1 MVREG
6 ARSYIAGN
14 LHSMPFVKRVTIRG
28 SALAVFALFPVAIA
42 GCAGSTPAPAGAP
55 PLLIDSGSVAVA
67 APTAP
72 ADWVDSVL
80 ASLTLREKAAQMVW
94 PTVYGDYSP
103 SDSPQWETLR
113 RLIQEERVG
122 GFTVSVGSPVEI
134 AVKLDAMQRASR
146 VPLLVGADFEFGAG
160 YRARG
165 GWFLPNGIDLGGA
178 VVFPPQM
185 ALGATGDTAL
195 AYEQG
200 RVTAVEGRALGVHVA
215 YAPILDVNNN
225 PANPVINTRSYGEDP
240 ALAARLGAA
249 FVRGLQDHG
258 MIATGKHFPGHGDTE
273 VNSHLALPVVGVTR
287 ARLDT
292 VELVPF
298 RASVAAGVGAIMTF
312 HGSMPAL
319 DSTGAPG
326 TLSHRV
332 LSDLLRGELDF
343 EGVVISDA
351 MDMRGVLD
359 KYGAVEAAIRAVE
372 AGTDVLIQPVDARQ
386 TIDAIVQGVSTGR
399 YDEARIDASV
409 RRLLEAKRR
418 VGLDRRRSMPIDSV
432 KFVVGDSNHV
442 AVARTVA
449 ERSITLVR
457 DSLKQLPLSKLP
469 RSRRVLSITLAR
481 RNDLAAGTGFDA
493 ELRRHFSTVRS
504 ELVNADAPANAEW
517 ERLLRVAASS
527 DVVIV
532 SSYVSHAW
540 NAASAA
546 APQEFA
552 RFVKALVRARRK
564 PIVVSLGNPYLL
576 QQIPGVPAYLIGWSG
591 IGVSQRAAARALLGT
606 NAITG
611 RLPIRIPPSTSIG
624 AGLMRGVD
632 STSARASGAQR

>member
-1 MVREG
+1 M
-6 ARSYIAGN
+6 
-14 LHSMPFVKRVTIRG
+14 L
-28 SALAVFALFPVAIA
+28 ALLAAMS
-42 GCAGSTPAPAGAP
+42 GCAGSTPAPAAAP
-55 PLLIDSGSVAVA
+55 PLLVDSGAVAVSPPP
-67 APTAP
+67 APME
-72 ADWVDSVL
+72 WVDSVL
-80 ASLTLREKAAQMVW
+80 ASLSLREKAAQMVW
-94 PTVYGDYSP
+94 PTVFGDYSP

-122 GFTVSVGSPVEI
+122 GFTISVGSPVEI

-146 VPLLVGADFEFGAG
+146 VPLLFGADFEFGAG

-249 FVRGLQDHG
+249 FVRGLQEHG

-273 VNSHLALPVVGVTR
+273 VNSHLALPVVGVSR

-312 HGSMPAL
+312 HGAMPAL

-326 TLSHRV
+326 TLSRRV
-332 LSDLLRGELDF
+332 LGDLLRGELDF

-359 KYGAVEAAIRAVE
+359 KYGAVEAAIRAVD
-372 AGTDVLIQPVDARQ
+372 AGADVLIQPVDVRQ

-418 VGLDRRRSMPIDSV
+418 VGLDRQRSVPIDSV
-432 KFVVGDSNHV
+432 KFVVGDSDHV
-442 AVARTVA
+442 AVARTIA

-469 RSRRVLSITLAR
+469 RTRRVLSITLAR
-481 RNDLAAGTGFDA
+481 RADLAAGGAFDA
-493 ELRRHFSTVRS
+493 ELRRHFSAVRS

-517 ERLLRVAASS
+517 ERLLRVARTA

-540 NAASAA
+540 NATSAD

-552 RFVKALVRARRK
+552 KFVKALISARKR

-576 QQIPGVPAYLIGWSG
+576 QQMPSVPAYLIAWSG

-611 RLPIRIPPSTSIG
+611 RLPIRIPPRTSIG

-632 STSARASGAQR
+632 STSVRATGAQR

>member
-1 MVREG
+1 MHVLISFS
-6 ARSYIAGN
+6 ACAIRS
-14 LHSMPFVKRVTIRG
+14 SVV
-28 SALAVFALFPVAIA
+28 ALVAAVVA
-42 GCAGSTPAPAGAP
+42 GCARPAPTPAAAP
-55 PLLIDSGSVAVA
+55 PLAVDSGRIAI
-67 APTAP
+67 APPRMP

-80 ASLTLREKAAQMVW
+80 ASLSLREKAAQMVW
-94 PTVYGDYSP
+94 PTVFGDYSP
-103 SDSPQWETLR
+103 SDSPQWEQLR
-113 RLIQEERVG
+113 RLIEEERVG

-146 VPLLVGADFEFGAG
+146 VPLLIGADFEFGAG

-249 FVRGLQDHG
+249 FVRGLQEHG

-287 ARLDT
+287 ARLDS

-312 HGSMPAL
+312 HGAMPAL
-319 DSTGAPG
+319 DSSGVPG
-326 TLSHRV
+326 TLSRRV
-332 LSDLLRGELDF
+332 LGDLLRGELHF

-372 AGTDVLIQPVDARQ
+372 AGADVLIQPVDVRQ
-386 TIDAIVQGVSTGR
+386 TIDAVVQGVSTGR

-418 VGLDRRRSMPIDSV
+418 VGLDRRRSVPIDSV
-432 KFVVGDSNHV
+432 RFVVGDSDHV

-457 DSLKQLPLSKLP
+457 DSLKQLPLSRLP

-481 RNDLAAGTGFDA
+481 RTDLAAGGTFDA
-493 ELRRHFSTVRS
+493 ELRRHFSSVRS
-504 ELVNADAPANAEW
+504 EFVNADAPANAEW
-517 ERLLRVAASS
+517 ERLLRAAGSAN
-527 DVVIV
+527 VVVV

-540 NAASAA
+540 NATSAE
-546 APQEFA
+546 APREFA
-552 RFVKALVRARRK
+552 NFVEALVRARRR
-564 PIVVSLGNPYLL
+564 PIVVSFGNPYLL
-576 QQIPGVPAYLIGWSG
+576 QQISGVPAYLIGWSG
-591 IGVSQRAAARALLGT
+591 IGVSQRAAARALLGA

-611 RLPIRIPPSTSIG
+611 RLPIRIPPGTSIG
-624 AGLMRGVD
+624 AGLIRAVD
-632 STSARASGAQR
+632 SASARASGVRR

>member
-1 MVREG
+1 MH
-6 ARSYIAGN
+6 
-14 LHSMPFVKRVTIRG
+14 LLTRVTTCASG
-28 SALAVFALFPVAIA
+28 LALLALS
-42 GCAGSTPAPAGAP
+42 GCAASTPAPAAAP
-55 PLLIDSGSVAVA
+55 SVSTDSGTVAVA
-67 APTAP
+67 PPRAP

-80 ASLTLREKAAQMVW
+80 ASLSLREKAAQMVW
-94 PTVYGDYSP
+94 PTVYGDYSS

-122 GFTVSVGSPVEI
+122 GFTISVGSPVEI

-146 VPLLVGADFEFGAG
+146 VPLLFGADFEFGAG

-185 ALGATGDTAL
+185 ALGATGDTSL

-200 RVTAVEGRALGVHVA
+200 RVTATEGRALGVHVA

-240 ALAARLGAA
+240 ALAARLGSA
-249 FVRGLQDHG
+249 FVRGLQEHG

-298 RASVAAGVGAIMTF
+298 RASVVAGVGAIMTF
-312 HGSMPAL
+312 HGAMPAL

-326 TLSHRV
+326 TLSRKV
-332 LSDLLRGELDF
+332 LSDLLRGELAF
-343 EGVVISDA
+343 KGVVISDA

-372 AGTDVLIQPVDARQ
+372 AGTDVLIQPLDARQ
-386 TIDAIVQGVSTGR
+386 TIDAVVQGVSTGR

-418 VGLDRRRSMPIDSV
+418 VGLDRRRSAPIDSV
-432 KFVVGDSNHV
+432 RFVVGDSDHV
-442 AVARTVA
+442 AVARKIA

-457 DSLKQLPLSKLP
+457 DSLKQLPLSRLP

-481 RNDLAAGTGFDA
+481 RADLAAGTAFDA

-517 ERLLRVAASS
+517 ERLLRVAKTSE
-527 DVVIV
+527 VVIV

-540 NAASAA
+540 NATSAD
-546 APQEFA
+546 APKEFA
-552 RFVKALVRARRK
+552 KFVNALVTARKR

-576 QQIPGVPAYLIGWSG
+576 QQLRGVPAYLIAWSG
-591 IGVSQRAAARALLGT
+591 ISASQRAAARALLGA

-624 AGLMRGVD
+624 AGLMRSAD
-632 STSARASGAQR
+632 SVSARAAGAQR

>member
-1 MVREG
+1 MVGEG

-14 LHSMPFVKRVTIRG
+14 LHSMPFVKKATIRG
-28 SALAVFALFPVAIA
+28 RTLAVFALLAVAIS
-42 GCAGSTPAPAGAP
+42 GCAGSTPAPAAAP

-67 APTAP
+67 APSAP

-80 ASLTLREKAAQMVW
+80 ASLTLREKAGQMVW

-146 VPLLVGADFEFGAG
+146 IPLLVGADFEFGAG

-200 RVTAVEGRALGVHVA
+200 RVTAIEGRALGVHVA

-249 FVRGLQDHG
+249 FVRGLQEHG

-287 ARLDT
+287 ARLDS

-326 TLSHRV
+326 TLSRRV

-372 AGTDVLIQPVDARQ
+372 AGTDVLIQPLDARQ

-481 RNDLAAGTGFDA
+481 RNDLAAGTAFDA

-504 ELVNADAPANAEW
+504 ELVNADAAANAEW
-517 ERLLRVAASS
+517 KRLLRVAASS

-552 RFVKALVRARRK
+552 NFVKALVRARRK

-611 RLPIRIPPSTSIG
+611 RLPIRIPPGTSIG

-632 STSARASGAQR
+632 STSVRASGAQR